1 MFRALKPVIAIWVG
15 IAVYGLT
22 SGNCSL
28 AGGSAALAVLMASA
42 YWFGHVRD
50 PQRRW

>member
-1 MFRALKPVIAIWVG
+1 MFRALKPVIGLWAG
-15 IAVYGLT
+15 IAIYGLT
-22 SGNCSL
+22 SGDWSL
-28 AGGSAALAVLMASA
+28 FGGGAALAAVMSAA